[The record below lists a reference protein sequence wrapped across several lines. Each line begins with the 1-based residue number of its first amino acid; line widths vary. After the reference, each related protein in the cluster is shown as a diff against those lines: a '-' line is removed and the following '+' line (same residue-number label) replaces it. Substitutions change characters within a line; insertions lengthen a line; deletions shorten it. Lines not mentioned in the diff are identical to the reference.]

1 MKDQKNKRI
10 EERKFKRILLRF
22 GLEAPEYRATGIQIS
37 TQGLFISTSRPI
49 YPAGSKL
56 VIEIFTPNSS
66 YIVPAIV
73 RHAKKM
79 PRLLMSNE
87 RSGMG
92 IKFISAPKELL
103 DYIAS
108 L

>member
-1 MKDQKNKRI
+1 VKDQKNKRT
-10 EERKFKRILLRF
+10 EERKFKRIVLRF

-37 TQGLFISTSRPI
+37 TQGLFISTSQSI

-56 VIEIFTPNSS
+56 VVEIFTPDKP
-66 YIVPAIV
+66 YVVQAVV

-92 IKFISAPKELL
+92 IKFISAPKGFL